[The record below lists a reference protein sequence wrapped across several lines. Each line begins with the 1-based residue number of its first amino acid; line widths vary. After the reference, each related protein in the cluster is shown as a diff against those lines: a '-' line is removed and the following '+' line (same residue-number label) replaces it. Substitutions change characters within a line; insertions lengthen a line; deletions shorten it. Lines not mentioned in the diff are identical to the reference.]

1 MPLSSH
7 IRQTSPN
14 ERILL
19 LPSEVYGEGR
29 KEQLQTHTH
38 THTHTPAAFIK
49 YFTVSTQYWIYS
61 YAAYYFCMSVSP
73 AASSSP

>member
-19 LPSEVYGEGR
+19 LPSKVYGEGR
-29 KEQLQTHTH
+29 KEQLQTQ
-38 THTHTPAAFIK
+38 THTPAAFIK